1 MCGSSQHCCGSSCQS
16 TQLGV
21 TYARHAAQRVFP
33 HLNCSGRTR
42 ICTGMLCGCQAG
54 SRVCVPSWCPLDRIG
69 WLCARPHCSVVLSAM
84 PPYGAAET
92 RPALPT
98 SFTKINANS
107 GTSGKLSPG
116 SKLAAAL
123 AYKRQLSQVAPGAD
137 EAASCSHDT
146 SGDLSSANSCSTPEQ
161 LVGEPRVESAVSE
174 GTEEAAAASPGPQP
188 AAVPKPVRQPMRVSP
203 AASGRVR
210 GAMLAAMEYRKKQA
224 AAALA
229 AGASEAG
236 VAEQD
241 PPFP

>member
-1 MCGSSQHCCGSSCQS
+1 
-16 TQLGV
+16 
-21 TYARHAAQRVFP
+21 
-33 HLNCSGRTR
+33 
-42 ICTGMLCGCQAG
+42 ML
-54 SRVCVPSWCPLDRIG
+54 PS
-69 WLCARPHCSVVLSAM
+69 A
-84 PPYGAAET
+84 AAET

-123 AYKRQLSQVAPGAD
+123 AYKRQLSQVPPAAD
-137 EAASCSHDT
+137 EAASCSHHA
-146 SGDLSSANSCSTPEQ
+146 SPALSSANSCSNPEQ
-161 LVGEPRVESAVSE
+161 LVGEPRYNSAVSE
-174 GTEEAAAASPGPQP
+174 GTGEAAAASPAPEP
-188 AAVPKPVRQPMRVSP
+188 EAVPKPVRQPMRVSP

-229 AGASEAG
+229 AGATEAG

-241 PPFP
+241 LPSP